1 MEIYSKLRM
10 PQTHKINEMAGFDI
24 IENWNVGAVFTPR
37 GFVQVVDVGSE
48 R

>member
-10 PQTHKINEMAGFDI
+10 PQTHKINEMADFDI
-24 IENWNVGAVFTPR
+24 IENWNVGAVFTP